1 MISHILGKAAV
12 LLQGPPHGFSTVSCT
27 PNVKARFTQH
37 VSMQVDGRESP
48 GDILHDGYEKLIKG
62 ACGLD
67 PQLERERRRHGIEV
81 GPGVVRTR
89 V

>member
-1 MISHILGKAAV
+1 MGANRH
-12 LLQGPPHGFSTVSCT
+12 
-27 PNVKARFTQH
+27 
-37 VSMQVDGRESP
+37 
-48 GDILHDGYEKLIKG
+48 DILHDGYEELLKG

-67 PQLERERRRHGIEV
+67 PQLERERERHDIET